1 MSVEYTLD
9 GGVAEITLNRPEAL
23 NALDVEGIQQFH
35 RFLQQARD
43 DSDVRVILITGAGT
57 KAFCTGSDLKQA
69 QATERPYA
77 ESYCAPDQRAFELG
91 SRGRLLNIVRL
102 NIWKP
107 LIAAVNGYCIGG
119 GMEIALQCDLR
130 VASRTASFGLTE
142 VRIGSLAGIC
152 GPAMLMR
159 AVSPANAMKMIL
171 TGQRISADEA
181 LRIGLVSD
189 VWEPEELLPNAR
201 NLAGE
206 IARNAPLSVAFSK
219 RLAYDTETLS
229 RAAALEHTEL
239 VFGVIK
245 DTEDRR
251 EGRAAFAEKRPP
263 NFVGR

>member
-1 MSVEYTLD
+1 MAVEYVEQD
-9 GGVAEITLNRPEAL
+9 GIAEITFNRPDAL
-23 NALDVEGIQQFH
+23 NALDLDGILDFNAQ
-35 RFLQQARD
+35 LQAARD
-43 DSDVRVILITGAGT
+43 NPEVKVILITGAGQ
-57 KAFCTGSDLKQA
+57 KSFCTGSDLKQA
-69 QATERPYA
+69 QGTERPYA
-77 ESYCAPDQRAFELG
+77 ESYCASDLAAFERG
-91 SRGRLLNIVRL
+91 SRGRLLNLSRL

-107 LIAAVNGYCIGG
+107 IIAAVNGYCLGG

-159 AVSPANAMKMIL
+159 AVSQANAMKMML

-189 VWEPEELLPNAR
+189 VWEPDELMDQAR
-201 NLAGE
+201 SLARV
-206 IARNAPLSVAFSK
+206 IAGNAPLSLAFTKRVA
-219 RLAYDTETLS
+219 YETHTMS
-229 RAAALEHTEL
+229 RPAAIDHTEL

-251 EGRAAFAEKRPP
+251 EGRQAFAEKRPP
-263 NFVGR
+263 VFKGR